1 MLCTIMSFEIK
12 FTKNKDY
19 HEEYYKQF
27 LELKL
32 LRKLEPYLATVMIAF
47 GIVLERFDT
56 YDHLSYFPLI
66 FAGLG
71 VYELFKA
78 LTKKSRWMKARMKD
92 KSNGELITI
101 NFNED
106 EMVINGP
113 NANGSVKYQAF
124 EKAERTKFG
133 LSIIPS
139 KGNSIFLPS
148 SLFEK
153 EEQLNWLTD
162 KLKKST

>member
-1 MLCTIMSFEIK
+1 MSFEIK
-12 FTKNKDY
+12 FTKSKEY
-19 HEEYYKQF
+19 YEEYYKQF

-47 GIVLERFDT
+47 GIVLEFLDT
-56 YDHLSYFPLI
+56 KDKLSYFPII

-71 VYELFKA
+71 FYELLKA
-78 LTKKSRWMKARMKD
+78 LTKKSRWMKERMKD

-101 NFNED
+101 SFSEE
-106 EMVINGP
+106 EMQIDGP
-113 NANGSVKYQAF
+113 LTIGRVKYQAF
-124 EKAERTKFG
+124 KEAQRTKFG
-133 LSIIPS
+133 LSITPT

-148 SLFEK
+148 ILFEN

-162 KLKKST
+162 QLKKST